1 MSIHRPIS
9 ESATIL
15 TFPRDAIR
23 EVGCDVRILTK
34 RCNRLLG
41 NEYLIGYGARYFRC
55 GDLSLSQ
62 LKRGVSPDE
71 LCMLEIEDPENPG
84 WDD

>member
-1 MSIHRPIS
+1 MTLYRPIS
-9 ESATIL
+9 ESA
-15 TFPRDAIR
+15 AITPA
-23 EVGCDVRILTK
+23 VRVLTK
-34 RCNRLLG
+34 RFGGLLG
-41 NEYLIGYGARYFRC
+41 PEYLIGYGDRFFRC

-71 LCMLEIEDPENPG
+71 LCMLEIEDPEHPG